1 MKRKIYTILVLM
13 TVCFSIT
20 VNSKAQVIVSDSGR
34 VHITGD
40 LETTYRYYY
49 LDIRDYHRLYW
60 DGGDNFFSVSMGS
73 TANDT
78 VSVVTDNLL
87 FRNFSTGVDNGIQ
100 IAGIYSLESIPG
112 WSSKGYKKKA
122 LSGALGRTLGLKTF
136 LPADGQG
143 ETLPRFS
150 LPSIQENAPE
160 LLTDDG
166 MGRQYMSTRS
176 LISMLV
182 GAYKS
187 LYAQSESLKKQ
198 TETLKAAIAAQPATD
213 IRKVVPDE
221 VSNIQGCHP
230 NPFRSTTDV
239 RVCIPQDITT
249 AFLRI
254 ASASGMVVCEM
265 PVTERGIATV
275 TLDGVSWS
283 KGVYFCSLI
292 TDGAIAGTVKL
303 IKNK

>member
-1 MKRKIYTILVLM
+1 MTRKFYTILVLM
-13 TVCFSIT
+13 TVCFSFT

-49 LDIRDYHRLYW
+49 LDIRDYRHLRW
-60 DGGDNFFSVSMGS
+60 MDNRFNSFTITVDS

-78 VSVVTDNLL
+78 VTVDAPYVL
-87 FRNFSTGVDNGIQ
+87 FKNQVTGVENSIEASQ
-100 IAGIYSLESIPG
+100 IYTLDPIFWGNA
-112 WSSKGYKKKA
+112 KGYNKKPA
-122 LSGALGRTLGLKTF
+122 SGVLEKTMALKT
-136 LPADGQG
+136 
-143 ETLPRFS
+143 S
-150 LPSIQENAPE
+150 LPSENGRPQFSLASVKKNAPE
-160 LLTDDG
+160 LLIADPEG
-166 MGRQYMSTRS
+166 SQYMSTRS

-182 GAYKS
+182 GAYQS

-230 NPFRSTTDV
+230 NPFHSTTDV

-265 PVTERGIATV
+265 PVTERGNATV